1 MFKTNVH
8 RKEVVN
14 ESGFPLFAHAKPHLF
29 SMVNDLFLERT
40 MFETRFVKVLKASVA
55 SRWYHRLRNFILSKG
70 GAKRTL
76 VSSNW

>member
-1 MFKTNVH
+1 MLNIKTTSCVLTILIHIIPLLHMFKTNVH

-55 SRWYHRLRNFILSKG
+55 SRW
-70 GAKRTL
+70 
-76 VSSNW
+76 